1 MMAKET
7 LRMEHTSL
15 VENGVD
21 CGEEE
26 FGNDFNA
33 SLEGDY
39 GIACDHFDCA
49 GCCYC
54 LSMGSGAALLLLQC
68 FSTMLCSMLQGR

>member
-1 MMAKET
+1 MAIMAKET

-26 FGNDFNA
+26 FGDDFNA

-39 GIACDHFDCA
+39 GIAGDHFDFA

-68 FSTMLCSMLQGR
+68 FQRCFVL

>member
-1 MMAKET
+1 
-7 LRMEHTSL
+7 MEHTSL

-26 FGNDFNA
+26 FGDDFNA

-39 GIACDHFDCA
+39 GIAGDHFDFA

-68 FSTMLCSMLQGR
+68 FQRCFVLCCKAGGFVVI